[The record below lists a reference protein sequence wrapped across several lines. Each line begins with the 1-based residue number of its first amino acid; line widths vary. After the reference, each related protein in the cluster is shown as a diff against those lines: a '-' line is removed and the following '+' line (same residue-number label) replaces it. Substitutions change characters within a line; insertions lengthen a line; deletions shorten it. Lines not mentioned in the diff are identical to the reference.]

1 MDNKNGSENHFGLI
15 NLKGEAKFP
24 LWDLVDKGTF
34 NGLNRDGKTI
44 TKTFNGDKK
53 ALLKTVF
60 PPNTEYPR

>member
-1 MDNKNGSENHFGLI
+1 
-15 NLKGEAKFP
+15 LKGEAKFP

-34 NGLNRDGKTI
+34 NGLKRDGKTI